1 MFILPQLNK
10 VAPWYSGSTMDCCF
24 INLGFIST
32 SACWEVLMIRLP
44 DDGPFWKYGCWLLVG
59 QPSHKKQFIIIIK
72 VSRMKCSE
80 FQFRITAPECHIQ
93 KIRSIRSFKVKNRNI
108 FRYTH
113 NSIAIAIVWNTHFI
127 IFSFRAG
134 LISGRN
140 FLKPTYHSFP
150 RLSEYLDYEV

>member
-1 MFILPQLNK
+1 
-10 VAPWYSGSTMDCCF
+10 MDCCF

-32 SACWEVLMIRLP
+32 SACWEVLMVRLP

-59 QPSHKKQFIIIIK
+59 QPIHYHHQSKSHE
-72 VSRMKCSE
+72 M
-80 FQFRITAPECHIQ
+80 FRIPVSNYCTG
-93 KIRSIRSFKVKNRNI
+93 RSYSTDSIDSIVRNKTTFKVKNRNI

-127 IFSFRAG
+127 IFSSRAG
-134 LISGRN
+134 FISGRD

-150 RLSEYLDYEV
+150 RLS